1 MTAKIL
7 MWLPIALAAAALG
20 LGVLLV
26 ISRSNAD
33 RLEAEKAVIQRKL
46 DETAA
51 DLKVSIDNHNRML
64 SEKNRMLAAERER
77 ASAEQSPAVESARI
91 AKDIEYAT
99 DGTECRDSDPV
110 QRVLRGLWNAEHRQ
124 GVGGLDPLPDAG
136 RSGSTAGVP
145 GAAGGDQ
152 SRHGN

>member
-1 MTAKIL
+1 MAKIL
-7 MWLPIALAAAALG
+7 MWLTVALAAVILG
-20 LGVLLV
+20 LAVMLG
-26 ISRSNAD
+26 ISRSNVD

-51 DLKVSIDNHNRML
+51 DLKVSTDNHNRML

-77 ASAEQSPAVESARI
+77 AAAEHSAAVESTRI

-99 DGTECRDSDPV
+99 DGAKCRDSDPM
-110 QRVLRGLWNAEHRQ
+110 QRVLRGLWNTEHRQ
-124 GVGGLDPLPDAG
+124 GAGGLDPLRDAG
-136 RSGSTAGVP
+136 RAGSAAGVP
-145 GAAGGDQ
+145 GAAGSDQ